1 MDARG
6 YNALLNTFMYGF
18 GTAMSRMLD
27 MKLVNRQVGEALL
40 RTEHGKKFLESM
52 GFKKPKGDVKAI
64 TEDFGK
70 QFKDIGITQTFN
82 VIEATDD
89 KIVTDIGMCV
99 FASATSAFREKG
111 VDIPPCPVIG
121 LLLSI
126 IDEDLNKHGVVRE
139 CVYKPESNSS
149 VFTIELQTK

>member
-40 RTEHGKKFLESM
+40 KTDYGTKFLETL
-52 GFKKPKGDVKAI
+52 GFQKPTGDVKAI
-64 TEDFGK
+64 TKDFGK
-70 QFKDIGITQTFN
+70 QFKDIGVTQTFD
-82 VIEATDD
+82 VIEASDD
-89 KIVTDIGMCV
+89 KIVADIGMCV
-99 FASATSAFREKG
+99 FASATSAFREQG
-111 VDIPPCPVIG
+111 IDIPPCPVVG

-149 VFTIELQTK
+149 IFTVELQNK